1 MILTGSPAKVSSPER
16 VSGACVAIISG
27 MGLQDLSDE
36 ALISTYRA
44 ESGRAGSEEYVN
56 ELFRRHHVKVARW
69 CLSFTGDR
77 ESAAD
82 LAQEICTKAYQSL
95 PSFKGESKFSTW
107 LFSIARF
114 HCLNAVRARSR
125 QPMVSSEE
133 DVVDVLPDLGSND
146 PHSNLERQQ
155 AADLARQLLNEALDE
170 TEKVIFTLHFGE
182 DVPLDAITR
191 VLNLENASGAK
202 AYVVSAKRKLERV
215 VSRWKARTQSRA
227 VEGETNGR

>member
-1 MILTGSPAKVSSPER
+1 ME
-16 VSGACVAIISG
+16 
-27 MGLQDLSDE
+27 LQELSDE

-44 ESGRAGSEEYVN
+44 GSGRAGSEEYVN

-69 CLSFTGDR
+69 CLAFTGDR

-125 QPMVSSEE
+125 QPMVSPEE
-133 DVVDVLPDLGSND
+133 NVVDVLPDLGSND
-146 PHSNLERQQ
+146 PYSKLEQQQ

-170 TEKVIFTLHFGE
+170 TEKVVFTLHFGE

-191 VLNLENASGAK
+191 VLKLENASGAK
-202 AYVVSAKRKLERV
+202 AYVVSAKRKLDRV